1 MAKTQNSLIQ
11 KISIIALV
19 FIIALS
25 CVLFSGCTP
34 TEEGISLQ
42 TSFKTAYVAGSTIT
56 FNGSEVSNMPDLTG
70 GQLKYVYLENN
81 QYNSRII
88 DLQQAALNYANS
100 PADTT
105 LDRVRIENFSTGKTA
120 NTHEMTLTLLPKN
133 GTSGYAINVKYKI
146 YENSEAIAG
155 AENTTKILYKINDVL
170 QFVLVPI
177 CSVVL
182 TLGVIFVIV
191 LVFNMARANN
201 ADQRAEAKKRIIYT
215 VVGIAVAVALII
227 IFQLFSQNSIVWFG
241 EGDFFTLGK

>member
-1 MAKTQNSLIQ
+1 
-11 KISIIALV
+11 
-19 FIIALS
+19 
-25 CVLFSGCTP
+25 
-34 TEEGISLQ
+34 
-42 TSFKTAYVAGSTIT
+42 
-56 FNGSEVSNMPDLTG
+56 
-70 GQLKYVYLENN
+70 
-81 QYNSRII
+81 
-88 DLQQAALNYANS
+88 
-100 PADTT
+100 
-105 LDRVRIENFSTGKTA
+105 
-120 NTHEMTLTLLPKN
+120 MTLTLLPKN
-133 GTSGYAINVKYKI
+133 GSFSYAINVKYKI

-155 AENTTKILYKINDVL
+155 AENTTKIVYKINDVL